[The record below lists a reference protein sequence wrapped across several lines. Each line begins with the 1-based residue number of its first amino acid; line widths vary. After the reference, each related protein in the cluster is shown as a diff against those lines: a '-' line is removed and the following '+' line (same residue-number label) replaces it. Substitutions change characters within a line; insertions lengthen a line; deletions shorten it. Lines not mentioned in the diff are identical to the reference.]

1 MKKWPGMKTVAS
13 LPPGDNN
20 PRNSEGDFL
29 VLGGSVIFA
38 YSRYTGRDWHD
49 NSSCD
54 IAALFSYDGG
64 ETFATQPVILVRA
77 AEHGTANVM
86 SVTLRALPDS
96 SAGLFYLIKYRDRW
110 DYVLRRS
117 YDNCKSF
124 GPAASCIGDGQQGL
138 CVVNNCR
145 VFESASK
152 RLIIP
157 AAFPDTERGRGY
169 LTRFYYSDD
178 GGFKWHRSPGEL
190 HCDAQRSASGYQ
202 EPGIVQLPDSSL
214 YCFIRTDLFAQY
226 ESRSFDDGLTW
237 TPARPSGFSSA
248 LSPMLMTKN
257 PFSGE
262 YFAVWN
268 PIPAYNGRQITPHG
282 WGRTPLVMAR
292 SDDGEN
298 FSVPF
303 LIGSDRQ
310 RGYCYP
316 AMKFL
321 DASTALLAVCAG
333 GREDRSCLNRTEIIK
348 LRIDPAPVRRGQA

>member
-13 LPPGDNN
+13 LPPGENN

-29 VLGGSVIFA
+29 DLGGSVIFA
-38 YSRYTGRDWHD
+38 YSRFTGCDWHD
-49 NSSCD
+49 NSSSD

-64 ETFATQPVILVRA
+64 ETFTEQPVILVRA

-86 SVTLRALPDS
+86 SVTLRFLPDGC
-96 SAGLFYLIKYRDRW
+96 AGLFYLIKYRDRW

-117 YDNCKSF
+117 YDRCKSF
-124 GPAASCIGDGQQGL
+124 GPAVSCIDDGPQGL

-157 AAFPDTERGRGY
+157 AAFPDTGRGRGY

-178 GGFKWHRSPGEL
+178 GGFRWHRSPGEL
-190 HCDAQRSASGYQ
+190 QCGAAQSASGYQ
-202 EPGIVQLPDSSL
+202 EPGLVQPADSSL
-214 YCFIRTDLFAQY
+214 YCYIRTDLFAQY

-237 TPARPSGFSSA
+237 TPAMPSRFSSP
-248 LSPMLMTKN
+248 LSPMLISKN
-257 PFSGE
+257 TFSGA

-268 PIPAYNGRQITPHG
+268 PVPAYNGRRLTPHG

-292 SDDGEN
+292 SDDGEH
-298 FSVPF
+298 FSEPF
-303 LIGSDRQ
+303 LIGSDRR

-316 AMKFL
+316 AMIFL
-321 DASTALLAVCAG
+321 NASTALMAVCAG
-333 GREDRSCLNRTEIIK
+333 GREDLSCLNRSEIVK
-348 LRIDPAPVRRGQA
+348 LNLGPAAAQRGQG

>member
-1 MKKWPGMKTVAS
+1 MRKWPGMKTVAA

-29 VLGGSVIFA
+29 DLGGSIIYA
-38 YSRYTGRDWHD
+38 YSRFTGSNWHD

-64 ETFATQPVILVRA
+64 ETFTEQPVILVRA

-86 SVTLRALPDS
+86 SVTLQRMPDG
-96 SAGLFYLIKYRDRW
+96 SAGLFYLIKYSDRW

-124 GPAASCIGDGQQGL
+124 GPAVSCIGDGPQGL

-152 RLIIP
+152 RLLIP
-157 AAFPDTERGRGY
+157 AAFPDTRRGCGY

-178 GGFKWHRSPGEL
+178 GGFTWRGSHFEL
-190 HCDAQRSASGYQ
+190 RCDAASSASGYQ
-202 EPGIVQLPDSSL
+202 EPGLVQPADASL
-214 YCFIRTDLFAQY
+214 YCYIRTDLFAQY
-226 ESRSFDDGLTW
+226 ESSSFDDGLTW
-237 TPARPSGFSSA
+237 TPARPSRFSSP
-248 LSPMLMTKN
+248 LSPMLITKN
-257 PFSGE
+257 TFSGE

-268 PIPAYNGRQITPHG
+268 PIPAYNGRQNTRHG

-292 SDDGEN
+292 SSDGER
-298 FSVPF
+298 FSEPF
-303 LIGSDRQ
+303 LIGSDRK

-333 GREDRSCLNRTEIIK
+333 GREDSSCLNRTEIIK
-348 LRIDPAPVRRGQA
+348 LHIGHVSAQRGQG